1 MRRFRSRI
9 NAIRARQVGADCSDV
24 AITPRALPLLP
35 GSYPAAL
42 KRLATSGQL
51 TTFHQASM

>member
-9 NAIRARQVGADCSDV
+9 KRNPRPTVGADCSDP

-42 KRLATSGQL
+42 ERLATSGQL

>member
-9 NAIRARQVGADCSDV
+9 KRNPRPTVDADCGDP

-35 GSYPAAL
+35 RSYPAAL
-42 KRLATSGQL
+42 NRLATSGQV